1 MFSSVLWT
9 NKSTQREH
17 KLPTDKESQDWQAQI
32 EIKSSIFRFL
42 QLVFYKILPSIAMN
56 LTW

>member
-42 QLVFYKILPSIAMN
+42 QLVF
-56 LTW
+56 